1 MSNVPTR
8 GSFSSYISFSS
19 RQTNVIKDKVRT
31 TIERIRSHAENLTGV
46 RSKDASK
53 LDSSKMTIEENEE
66 LLDGLKLLFD
76 ESDYDE
82 QIRLLTIAPSSW
94 GRSRIEAFFSC
105 NDYQARKSLVI
116 RDSLGILQR
125 SIDSRGNIPLD
136 NQIAQAIVQFY
147 QDNGISR
154 QSANKKDIVHV
165 KKQPVPLRF
174 MCMTV
179 GEAYALFMISLEASN
194 PNSTVS
200 ATTFYSLRPR
210 WVKIKTPHDVCVCV
224 YHENFRLLTQVCS
237 LMMNEQLNAFDL

>member
-1 MSNVPTR
+1 MSNVPSR
-8 GSFSSYISFSS
+8 GSFSSFISFSS

-31 TIERIRSHAENLTGV
+31 TIERIRSHAQNLTGV

-82 QIRLLTIAPSSW
+82 QSRLLTIAPSSW

-125 SIDSRGNIPLD
+125 PIDSRGNIPLD
-136 NQIAQAIVQFY
+136 NHIAQAIVQFY

-154 QSANKKDIVHV
+154 KLASKKDIVHV
-165 KKQPVPLRF
+165 KKQPIPLRF

-179 GEAYALFMISLEASN
+179 GKAYALFMSSLEASN
-194 PNSTVS
+194 PNTTVS

-210 WVKIKTPHDVCVCV
+210 WVKIKTPHDVCVCA

-237 LMMNEQLNAFDL
+237 LMMNEQLNTSDL

>member
-1 MSNVPTR
+1 MSNVPSR
-8 GSFSSYISFSS
+8 GTFSIFISFSS
-19 RQTNVIKDKVRT
+19 RQTNVIKDKVRI
-31 TIERIRSHAENLTGV
+31 TIERIRSHAENLTSV
-46 RSKDASK
+46 RSKDVSK
-53 LDSSKMTIEENEE
+53 LDSAKLTIEENDE

-94 GRSRIEAFFSC
+94 GRSKIEAFFSC
-105 NDYQARKSLVI
+105 NKYQARKSLVI
-116 RDSLGILQR
+116 RDSEGILQR
-125 SIDSRGNIPLD
+125 SIDSRGNPPLD
-136 NQIAQAIVQFY
+136 NQIAQSIVQFY

-154 QSANKKDIVHV
+154 QSANKKDIVHI

-179 GEAYALFMISLEASN
+179 GEAYALFVSSLEASN
-194 PNSTVS
+194 PDTTVS

-237 LMMNEQLNAFDL
+237 LMINEQWNAFDL